1 MHQSNSRPSP
11 PPSPAAY
18 TPLIVRCLRW
28 IRHNPILRSEG
39 LLIIAIFIS
48 LASGSAAV
56 LLHRGIE
63 LIAHLFHILGGG
75 LHGIWRQPAL
85 VLTPA
90 IGGLGVGLFLHY
102 LVPEARGSGMPQ
114 VKLDLMMRR
123 GQIPFKVAVGK
134 FFATSLAVGSGASVG
149 REGPTV
155 QICASIGSCIARWF
169 SMDVTQIRTMVH
181 AACVSGVAAA
191 FNTPIAGMTFVME
204 EIIGDLNARHLS
216 YLIFAAVGA
225 AMISRY
231 FLGNTPIFLVPEY
244 KLGHPAE
251 LILYF
256 VLGILAGLL
265 SVAFIRALVWSI
277 RHFQGFPVWAP
288 LKPALGGL
296 LVGLLAFGAPDVL
309 GGGYPTITDALQ
321 NHLTWQLM
329 ALLIIAK
336 FFATT
341 VSYSSGTAG
350 GLFAPSLFMG
360 AMLGGTLAGLVDTM
374 MSSPLVAPGAVA
386 LVGMGAVFCG
396 IIRTPLTS
404 ILIIFEMTNDYAL
417 ILPLMLAN
425 MTSYA
430 LAQYLEPYNVYEAIL
445 DINQVH
451 LPTAHDY
458 VLLEELT
465 AGEAMQHSPV
475 TVSPE
480 MSIHDIDHL
489 MQDYDRHGFPVV
501 SEDRRLLGIVTV
513 TDILR
518 ARDTLDG
525 HTPVLDVATKDHL
538 VYVYPDQTLNWVMQQ
553 MGERDISMVPVLTRD
568 PPQYLLG
575 LLTMTDIVHAFAHSK
590 RYD

>member
-1 MHQSNSRPSP
+1 VQ
-11 PPSPAAY
+11 
-18 TPLIVRCLRW
+18 CLRW

-39 LLIIAIFIS
+39 LLIIAILIS
-48 LASGSAAV
+48 LASGAAAV
-56 LLHRGIE
+56 LLHRSIE
-63 LIAHLFHILGGG
+63 LVSHLLHTVSHG
-75 LHGIWRQPAL
+75 LHGSGHLAAL
-85 VLTPA
+85 ILTPA
-90 IGGLGVGLFLHY
+90 IGGLGVGLFLYY
-102 LVPEARGSGMPQ
+102 LVPEARGSGIPQ
-114 VKLDLMMRR
+114 VKLDLIMRR
-123 GQIPFKVAVGK
+123 GRIPFKVAVGK
-134 FFATSLAVGSGASVG
+134 LIATSLAVGSGASVG

-155 QICASIGSCIARWF
+155 QICASLGSYIARWF

-181 AACVSGVAAA
+181 AACVSGIAAA

-225 AMISRY
+225 SMISRY

-244 KLGHPAE
+244 RLGHPAE
-251 LILYF
+251 LVLYV
-256 VLGILAGLL
+256 VLGALAGFL
-265 SVAFIRALVWSI
+265 SVAFIRLLVWSI
-277 RHFQGFPVWAP
+277 RHFQRLTIWAP
-288 LKPALGGL
+288 IKPALGGL
-296 LVGLLAFGAPDVL
+296 LVGVLALGVPHVL
-309 GGGYPTITDALQ
+309 GGGYPIVTDALQ
-321 NHLTWQLM
+321 NQLTWRLM
-329 ALLIIAK
+329 ALLIVAK
-336 FFATT
+336 FLATV

-360 AMLGGTLAGLVDTM
+360 AMLGGTLAGLVDNLM
-374 MSSPLVAPGAVA
+374 AGPLVSPGAFA

-430 LAQYLEPYNVYEAIL
+430 LAHYLEPYNVYEAIL
-445 DINQVH
+445 DINEVH

-465 AGEAMQHSPV
+465 AAEAMQRRPV
-475 TVSPE
+475 TVSPD

-489 MQDYDRHGFPVV
+489 MQDYDLHGFPIVT
-501 SEDRRLLGIVTV
+501 DDQCLLGMVTV

-518 ARDTLDG
+518 ARDTLSPKD
-525 HTPVLDVATKDHL
+525 TSVLDIATKDHL
-538 VYVYPDQTLNWVMQQ
+538 VYVHPDQTLNWVMQQ
-553 MGERDISMVPVLTRD
+553 MGERDISMVPVLSRD
-568 PPQYLLG
+568 IPPRLVG

-590 RYD
+590 RQD